1 MNLKVLYL
9 DDERAHEQVRAGLSE
24 LGDGWR
30 FEFYSNPRSA
40 VLGLSMKRFDAVVV
54 TQAIASSTEP
64 HFLERVRENHP
75 TVVRILLHEN
85 PTGDINLRSVGLAHQ
100 ALVKPSDASEICK
113 AVQRAMRLT
122 DLFLTREFHKQI
134 VSIESLPTPPATY
147 QALVREFQTQEVS
160 VDRVVEIMS
169 KDLGLMSKLLQIVN
183 SAFFGLASEVKDL
196 KHAVTLLGLDQVR
209 TLALASG
216 VFNRFEVEGIGFIM
230 PDWLAEHGTAV
241 GKRAKGIAHALGLEQ
256 SQCDSA
262 MLAGLLHD
270 TGKLIQLAF
279 FREKFQR
286 SIDHAVADELPLHEA
301 EQFVVGVDHS
311 RVGAHLLSLWGL
323 PYPIVEAVAFHHD
336 PLQSGDPVV
345 NVLTA
350 VHIADAI
357 TWDNYRDRPKSYNPT
372 GGALDR
378 TYLAVLGIEDETV
391 EKLRELS
398 IAAPV

>member
-1 MNLKVLYL
+1 M
-9 DDERAHEQVRAGLSE
+9 
-24 LGDGWR
+24 
-30 FEFYSNPRSA
+30 
-40 VLGLSMKRFDAVVV
+40 SMKRFDAVVV
-54 TQAIASSTEP
+54 NQVLASGSEP
-64 HFLERVRENHP
+64 HFLERVREDHP
-75 TVVRILLHEN
+75 SIVRILLHEQ

-100 ALVKPSDASEICK
+100 ALAKPCDAEQICR

-134 VSIESLPTPPATY
+134 ASIESLPTPPATY

-183 SAFFGLASEVKDL
+183 SAFFGLASEVRDL
-196 KHAVTLLGLDQVR
+196 KHAVTLLGLEQVR

-216 VFNRFEVEGIGFIM
+216 VFNRFEVDGIGFIM

-241 GKRAKGIAHALGLEQ
+241 GKRAKGVAHALGLEETL
-256 SQCDSA
+256 CDSA

-279 FREKFQR
+279 FREKFQW
-286 SIDHAVADELPLHEA
+286 SIDHAVADDLPLHEA
-301 EQFVVGVDHS
+301 ERAVVGVDHS

-336 PLQSGDPVV
+336 PMQAGDPSVG
-345 NVLTA
+345 VLTA

-357 TWDNYRDRPKSYNPT
+357 TWENYRSRPKSYNPT
-372 GGALDR
+372 GGALDEL
-378 TYLAVLGIEDETV
+378 YLSVLGIEGEAV

-398 IAAPV
+398 IASPV